1 LSKRWLTIAGVVLF
15 LIVVFCLGF
24 AFFYHRIQRTQTAQ
38 AKPAESSKSLIDKP
52 LPHAEL
58 VDVYG
63 AKVDEQVI
71 RTGKVVVVFVTPDC
85 DACKSESKFLGT
97 LLERRKDVAFYGIVP
112 FGTHPNSPNEAQK
125 IFPFRVF
132 YDESNAFV
140 ATMGLNRIPVKVF
153 LEDGVI
159 KKGWIGAALTD
170 QARQSFI
177 TWLDS
182 LP

>member
-1 LSKRWLTIAGVVLF
+1 MKRWLSIAGVVLF
-15 LIVVFCLGF
+15 LIVVFCVGF
-24 AFFYHRIQRTQTAQ
+24 GFFYYRVQQAQKAQ
-38 AKPAESSKSLIDKP
+38 AKPVASSKSLIDKP
-52 LPHAEL
+52 LPRAEL

-63 AKVDEQVI
+63 AKVDEQTIRRGRVI
-71 RTGKVVVVFVTPDC
+71 VVFVTPDC

-97 LLERRKDVAFYGIVP
+97 LLDRRKDVAIYGIVP
-112 FGTHPNSPNEAQK
+112 FGMHPDSPDEAQK

-140 ATMGLNRIPVKVF
+140 ATMGLNRVPVKVF
-153 LEDGVI
+153 LEDGII

-170 QARQSFI
+170 DSKQSFI